1 MSGQSSTAS
10 AEALKEAAARAAV
23 AYITDG
29 MTVGLGTGST
39 ALHAVRAIAERMARG
54 LRVVGVPTSRQT
66 DELARGLGVPLAEL
80 DEVEGLDVTIDG
92 ADEIDIAGFHLIK
105 GYGGAL
111 LREKLVA
118 LATRRQIIV
127 GDESKVSTRG
137 LTQKVPVEV
146 VRFGATH
153 TARALARLGTEPVL
167 RQRDGAPF
175 VTDEGHIIYDC
186 PFGPIPDPVALA
198 ATLKALPGVVE
209 HGLFVG
215 LTHVIIVAG
224 RDGVRTWER

>member
-1 MSGQSSTAS
+1 MSGQSSTDNAD
-10 AEALKEAAARAAV
+10 ALKEAAARAAV

-39 ALHAVRAIAERMARG
+39 AAHAVRAIAGRVATG
-54 LRVVGVPTSRQT
+54 LRVVGVPTSQQT
-66 DELARGLGVPLAEL
+66 DDLARSLGVPLARL
-80 DEVEGLDVTIDG
+80 DDVEGLDVTIDG
-92 ADEIDIAGFHLIK
+92 ADEIDLTGFNLIK

-127 GDESKVSTRG
+127 GDASKISAAG

-153 TARALARLGTEPVL
+153 TVRALTRLGTEPVL
-167 RQRDGAPF
+167 RLRDGEPF

-186 PFGPIPDPVALA
+186 AFGPISDPAALA
-198 ATLKALPGVVE
+198 ATLKGLPGVVE

-215 LTHVIIVAG
+215 ITHVVIVAG
-224 RDGVRTWER
+224 QDGVRTWER

>member
-1 MSGQSSTAS
+1 MSGQSSTHKT
-10 AEALKEAAARAAV
+10 EGLKEAAARAAV

-39 ALHAVRAIAERMARG
+39 AAHAVRAIAERVATG
-54 LRVVGVPTSRQT
+54 LRVVGVPTSQQT
-66 DELARGLGVPLAEL
+66 DDLARSLGVPLAEL
-80 DEVEGLDVTIDG
+80 DDVEKLDVTIDG
-92 ADEIDIAGFHLIK
+92 ADEIDLAGFNVIK

-127 GDESKVSTRG
+127 GDASKVSAAG

-167 RQRDGAPF
+167 RLRDGEPF

-186 PFGPIPDPVALA
+186 AFGPIPDPAALA
-198 ATLKALPGVVE
+198 AALKGLPGVVE

-215 LTHVIIVAG
+215 ITHVVIVAG
-224 RDGVRTWER
+224 QDGVRIWER

>member
-1 MSGQSSTAS
+1 MSAQSSPQS
-10 AEALKEAAARAAV
+10 AEALKELAARAAV

-39 ALHAVRAIAERMARG
+39 ASHAVRAIAERMATG
-54 LRVVGVPTSRQT
+54 LRIVGVPTSQQT
-66 DELARGLGVPLAEL
+66 ADLARSLGVPLADL
-80 DEVEGLDVTIDG
+80 DEVAGLDITIDG
-92 ADEIDIAGFHLIK
+92 ADEIDVHGFNLIK

-118 LATRRQIIV
+118 RATRRQIIV
-127 GDESKVSTRG
+127 GDASKVSLRG

-153 TARALARLGTEPVL
+153 TARALAQLGTEPLL
-167 RQRDGAPF
+167 RLRDGAPF

-186 PFGPIPDPVALA
+186 AFGPIADPAALA
-198 ATLKALPGVVE
+198 ATIKGLPGVVE

-215 LTHVIIVAG
+215 LTHTIIVAEQ
-224 RDGVRTWER
+224 DGVRTWER

>member
-1 MSGQSSTAS
+1 MSGNLSPAE
-10 AEALKEAAARAAV
+10 AEALKEQAARAAV
-23 AYITDG
+23 AYVADG

-39 ALHAVRAIAERMARG
+39 ASHAVRAIAERVAAG
-54 LRVVGVPTSRQT
+54 LRVVGVATSQQT
-66 DELARGLGVPLAEL
+66 DDLARSLGVPLAEL
-80 DEVEGLDVTIDG
+80 DEVAGIDVTIDG
-92 ADEIDIAGFHLIK
+92 ADEIDTVGFNLIK

-118 LATRRQIIV
+118 LATKRQIIV
-127 GDESKVSTRG
+127 GDASKISASG

-153 TARALARLGTEPVL
+153 TARALAALGTAPVL
-167 RQRDGAPF
+167 RLRDGAPF
-175 VTDEGHIIYDC
+175 VTDEGHVIYDC
-186 PFGPIPDPVALA
+186 AFGPIPDAGALA
-198 ATLKALPGVVE
+198 ATIKALPGVVE

-224 RDGVRTWER
+224 ADGVQVWER

>member
-1 MSGQSSTAS
+1 MSGQPLTSS

-39 ALHAVRAIAERMARG
+39 AAHAVRAIAERVATG
-54 LRVVGVPTSRQT
+54 LRVVGVPTSQQT
-66 DELARGLGVPLAEL
+66 DGLARSLGVPLAAL
-80 DEVEGLDVTIDG
+80 DDVDGLDVTIDG
-92 ADEIDIAGFHLIK
+92 ADEIDLAGFNVIK

-127 GDESKVSTRG
+127 GDASKISASG

-167 RQRDGAPF
+167 RLHAGSPF
-175 VTDEGHIIYDC
+175 ITDEGHIIYDC
-186 PFGPIPDPVALA
+186 AFGPIPDPAALA

-209 HGLFVG
+209 HGLFIG

-224 RDGVRTWER
+224 SDGVRTWER

>member
-1 MSGQSSTAS
+1 MSGSLT

-23 AYITDG
+23 AHIADG

-39 ALHAVRAIAERMARG
+39 AAHAVRAIGERVAAG
-54 LRVVGVPTSRQT
+54 LRIVGVPTSEQT
-66 DELARGLGVPLAEL
+66 AALARSLGVPLADL
-80 DEVEGLDVTIDG
+80 DDVEGFDVTIDG
-92 ADEIDIAGFHLIK
+92 ADEIDVRGFNLIK

-118 LATRRQIIV
+118 EVTRKQIIV
-127 GDESKVSTRG
+127 GDESKVSERG

-153 TARALARLGTEPVL
+153 TARALAKLGTEPVL

-186 PFGPIPDPVALA
+186 AFGPIADPTALA
-198 ATLKALPGVVE
+198 AAIKALPGVVE

-215 LTHVIIVAG
+215 LTHLIIVAG
-224 RDGVRTWER
+224 RDGLRTWER